1 MKKLKMKKLNK
12 KGFAISTL
20 IYGLSILGLL
30 IITMLMS
37 TLSNTRSNS
46 KEMSNAI
53 EDDLNRYS
61 RTSIAF
67 IWICLSFIQSCW
79 KEEY

>member
-30 IITMLMS
+30 LITMLMS
-37 TLSNTRSNS
+37 TLSNTRSNA

-53 EDDLNRYS
+53 E
-61 RTSIAF
+61 
-67 IWICLSFIQSCW
+67 
-79 KEEY
+79 